1 MSHNQRLMWLKTLG
15 FTPEDWGADLNEIG
29 RAVAIKGNRHDEP
42 VAFWLAA
49 NDGRA
54 VIHDE
59 NTLPKS
65 WEELQAWILEKQPEA
80 KKPLPAQRNLF
91 GDDE

>member
-29 RAVAIKGNRHDEP
+29 RAVVIKGTRNDEA

-59 NTLPKS
+59 NTPPKS
-65 WEELQAWILEKQPEA
+65 WEELQAWILEKPEV
-80 KKPLPAQRNLF
+80 KKQSPKPRSLF
-91 GDDE
+91 EDDE